1 MEFAIINLLNG
12 LSYGMLLFMLAAGL
26 TLIFS
31 MMGVLNFAHVSFYM
45 LGAYVGYSVSLKF
58 GFWAGLVIAP
68 VLLGLLGAAVERFGL
83 RSVHQHG
90 HIHELLYTF
99 GLAYVAT
106 ELVQVI
112 WGRAP
117 VPYKLPAALD
127 QPLFTLF
134 STTFPMYRAFMILV
148 AVGMLGACFAVLK
161 YTRIGLVIQAA
172 LTYPTMV
179 ESLGHDVPRVFMLV
193 FGGGSALAALAGAL
207 GGSIFSTDPS
217 MAYTIG
223 SIVFVVIVIG
233 GLGSLAGAFVASLLI
248 GVVQTTAVAVDQS
261 MASLLAAV
269 GFDLS
274 PSTPGYAL
282 LSTSVAQL
290 APLLPYIA
298 MILILT
304 FRPRGLLGTRI

>member
-1 MEFAIINLLNG
+1 MEFAVINLLNG

-45 LGAYVGYSVSLKF
+45 LGAYVGYSISIKL

-68 VLLGLLGAAVERFGL
+68 VLLGFLGAAVERYGL
-83 RSVHQHG
+83 RSVHRHG
-90 HIHELLYTF
+90 HVHELLYTF

-117 VPYKLPAALD
+117 VPYKLPAVLE

-134 STTFPMYRAFMILV
+134 STTFPVYRAFMILTAV
-148 AVGMLGACFAVLK
+148 AMLGACFAVLK
-161 YTRIGLVIQAA
+161 FTRIGLVIQAA
-172 LTYPTMV
+172 LTHPSMV

-193 FGGGSALAALAGAL
+193 FGGGSALAALAGAI
-207 GGSIFSTDPS
+207 GGSIFSTEPS
-217 MAYTIG
+217 MAQSIG

-248 GVVQTTAVAVDQS
+248 GIVQTTAVAMDQS
-261 MASLLAAV
+261 LATLLKALGIDV
-269 GFDLS
+269 G
-274 PSTPGYAL
+274 PSVPGYAV
-282 LSTSVAQL
+282 LSTSIAQL
-290 APLLPYIA
+290 APLLPYLA
-298 MILILT
+298 MVLILT
-304 FRPRGLLGTRI
+304 LRPRGLLGTRA